1 MTKRRFT
8 YIFLLIAACLAFMP
22 VHGFSQNT
30 PKVEKGVRYLYLIRH
45 GEYDHEDKADSKTGK
60 NLVKLGHQQA
70 RFMGER
76 LKKLGL
82 TFDMFV
88 SSEYTRARET
98 ADDIGK
104 SLKLTP
110 TRDPLLN
117 ECTPA
122 SASDKKEPAEDDT
135 AGCDQRLDEAWAK
148 YVQASPGGDLHD
160 VLVCHGNVIRWFV
173 SRSLSGSGKLW
184 RGMTIAN
191 ASITVI
197 AVRADGSTRVAAFSD
212 TGHIP
217 ADKQTWTGDGA
228 GWQPKAKTK

>member
-1 MTKRRFT
+1 MTNRRLT
-8 YIFLLIAACLAFMP
+8 YILILIAACLAFTS
-22 VHGFSQNT
+22 VQGLGQT
-30 PKVEKGVRYLYLIRH
+30 APKNEKGVRYIYLIRH

-60 NLVKLGHQQA
+60 NLVKLGHKQA
-70 RFMGER
+70 RYMGKR
-76 LKKLGL
+76 LKKLRL
-82 TFDMFV
+82 KFDMFV

-104 SLKLTP
+104 SIKRTP

-122 SASDKKEPAEDDT
+122 STSDKKEPSEDDES
-135 AGCDQRLDEAWAK
+135 GCDQRLDAAWAK
-148 YVQASPGGDLHD
+148 YVQASPGGDVRD

-173 SRSLSGSGKLW
+173 SRVLSGNGRLW
-184 RGMTIAN
+184 RGMAIAN
-191 ASITVI
+191 GSITVI
-197 AVRADGSTRVAAFSD
+197 AVRADGSTRVAAYSD

-228 GWQPKAKTK
+228 GWQPKTKDK